1 MNKAHE
7 THISEHERIVL
18 DHYDRMTQRFYLQWN
33 PDHIHMGLF
42 EPGECPHR
50 NENLRDSAGLARAL
64 VSMIDVIVAPAGIE
78 EHYHVVDAGCGVG
91 GTAIHLAKT
100 WGCTVTG
107 INLSRLQLEIADKR
121 ALNADLDDRV
131 SYRYADC
138 SRSLPFADASVD
150 VVVNIESARHY
161 SDRGRFLREV
171 HRILRPEGKI
181 VASDWMARDDLTANQ
196 YEKFIHPLCAAWVMR
211 DLERPS
217 TYNQL
222 LHETGLEV
230 VEFEG
235 FSGKELDNL
244 LIIERNYQSL
254 KLLHLCGM
262 VKIPPFIK
270 LVKQLETL
278 YYAWRNGYFDL
289 RRYFAV
295 KPE

>member
-1 MNKAHE
+1 
-7 THISEHERIVL
+7 
-18 DHYDRMTQRFYLQWN
+18 
-33 PDHIHMGLF
+33 
-42 EPGECPHR
+42 
-50 NENLRDSAGLARAL
+50 
-64 VSMIDVIVAPAGIE
+64 
-78 EHYHVVDAGCGVG
+78 
-91 GTAIHLAKT
+91 
-100 WGCTVTG
+100 
-107 INLSRLQLEIADKR
+107 
-121 ALNADLDDRV
+121 
-131 SYRYADC
+131 
-138 SRSLPFADASVD
+138 
-150 VVVNIESARHY
+150 
-161 SDRGRFLREV
+161 
-171 HRILRPEGKI
+171 
-181 VASDWMARDDLTANQ
+181 
-196 YEKFIHPLCAAWVMR
+196 MR

-278 YYAWRNGYFDL
+278 NYAWRNGYFDL